1 MRCNHGGDAGDRNL
15 RLYCIVN
22 FNMRAEGYVKVAF
35 DILCT
40 VHNMRR
46 GSSELIPSRL

>member
-1 MRCNHGGDAGDRNL
+1 MRCHHDGGAVDRNL

-22 FNMRAEGYVKVAF
+22 LNMRTEGYVKVAS